1 MSTKKRFITLTVV
14 LVVIVAV
21 VLGITL
27 SSSSPKKNANAGAG
41 TGSGS
46 GKPAGTVSFAEAPGA
61 APNYIFPYMGCS
73 FFSVSN
79 SEQFQDEMYRPLYW
93 FGLASSSTY
102 VPALSLG
109 DKPKFSNGDKTIT
122 IDMKG
127 WKFADGQTVDA
138 QAVMFFL
145 NMYKADPSSY
155 CGYNGGFGIPDQ
167 VSSASGTANTV
178 TIHFTTSVNPGWI
191 LYNYLSEITPL
202 PNSWDMTSATAKGSC
217 ATDVFGSA
225 KAKTDCKAVE
235 TYLDAQSAKTSTYT
249 DALWQGGDDGPYK
262 LTAFDSLGNATF
274 VPNTKYSGPQ
284 KSQVAEVKLESFTS
298 TQAEENQLQAGKL
311 SLGFVDTT
319 ILTSPA
325 KTPGAVGPN
334 WPQIAST
341 YNIVAGPGWNFNY
354 APFNFA
360 SADPKAAA
368 IKQLYIRQA
377 LQTAVDQNGIISNV
391 DKGYGFP
398 IFSPLPPNTSTT
410 ISGQV
415 PNPYPFNL
423 KVAKKLLTSHG
434 WKIVNK
440 VQTCEN
446 PGTGA
451 KQCGPGITKGYTLNM
466 KIIWASGS
474 PALDD
479 TFNAEIAD
487 WGEIGIMFT
496 HTTDTFNNVIAD
508 CDNGAGYEICSW
520 GGGWTYAPDFYP
532 SGETLFT
539 PKGGFNPGE
548 YKNSHMTTLINTTTF
563 GRAKLTKYATYAS
576 QQLPVLYQP
585 QGFAPGEVI
594 NTLKSSI
601 GFTPNPLGNF
611 MPEYYHF

>member
-1 MSTKKRFITLTVV
+1 MFTKKRLIPIITILIIV
-14 LVVIVAV
+14 VVILA
-21 VLGITL
+21 ITL
-27 SSSSPKKNANAGAG
+27 SSSTPKKNAGGG
-41 TGSGS
+41 TGNGA
-46 GKPAGTVSFAEAPGA
+46 PTGTISFAEGPGA
-61 APNYIFPYMGCS
+61 PPNYIFPYMGCS

-79 SEQFQDEMYRPLYW
+79 SEQFQEEMYRPLYW
-93 FGLASSSTY
+93 FGLAASSTY
-102 VPALSLG
+102 VPKLSLG

-122 IDMKG
+122 IAMKG
-127 WKFADGQTVDA
+127 WKFADGQTVNA
-138 QAVMFFL
+138 QSVMFFL
-145 NMYKADPSSY
+145 NMYKADPGSY

-167 VSSASGTANTV
+167 VSSASGSGNTV
-178 TIHFTTSVNPGWI
+178 VIHFTTSVNPGWI
-191 LYNYLSEITPL
+191 LYNYLSEITPM
-202 PNSWDMTSATAKGSC
+202 PNSWDVTSATAKGSC

-225 KAKTDCKAVE
+225 KAKADCKKVE
-235 TYLDAQSAKTSTYT
+235 AYLDAQSAKTSTYT
-249 DALWQGGDDGPYK
+249 DTLWQSGDDGPWK
-262 LTAFDSLGNATF
+262 LTAFDTLGNATF

-284 KSQVAEVKLESFTS
+284 KAQVAQVKLESFTS
-298 TQAEENQLQAGKL
+298 AQAEETQLQEGKL

-325 KTPGAVGPN
+325 PKPGSVGPN
-334 WPQIAST
+334 WSQLTAK

-360 SADPKAAA
+360 KEDPKAAA

-377 LQTAVDQNGIISNV
+377 LQMAVDQNGIITNV

-398 IFSPLPPNTSTT
+398 IYSPLPPNTASS
-410 ISGQV
+410 ISGNV

-423 KVAKKLLTSHG
+423 KAAKALLTSHG

-451 KQCGPGITKGYTLNM
+451 KQCGAGITKGYTLDM
-466 KIIWASGS
+466 KIIWASGT

-487 WGEIGIMFT
+487 WGTIGIVFS
-496 HTTDTFNNVIAD
+496 HSTDTFNNVVAD
-508 CDNGAGYEICSW
+508 CNNGAGYEICSW

-548 YKNSHMTTLINTTTF
+548 YKDPHMTTLINATTF
-563 GRAKLTKYATYAS
+563 GTAKLTAYAS
-576 QQLPVLYQP
+576 YAAQQLPVLYQP
-585 QGFAPGEVI
+585 QSFAPGEVI
-594 NTLKSSI
+594 KTLQSSI

>member
-1 MSTKKRFITLTVV
+1 MFTKKWLIPIITV
-14 LVVIVAV
+14 LVVV
-21 VLGITL
+21 VVILAITL
-27 SSSSPKKNANAGAG
+27 SSSSPNKNA
-41 TGSGS
+41 GSGGGSNS
-46 GKPAGTVSFAEAPGA
+46 GKPTGTISFAEAPGA

-79 SEQFQDEMYRPLYW
+79 TEQFQEEMYRPLYW
-93 FGLASSSTY
+93 FGLAASSTY
-102 VPALSLG
+102 VPKLSLA

-127 WKFADGQTVDA
+127 WKFADGQTVNA
-138 QAVMFFL
+138 QSVMFFL
-145 NMYKADPSSY
+145 NMYKADPASY

-167 VSSASGTANTV
+167 VSSASGTGNTV
-178 TIHFTTSVNPGWI
+178 VLHFTTSVNPGWI
-191 LYNYLSEITPL
+191 LYNYLSEITPM
-202 PNSWDMTSATAKGSC
+202 PNSWDVTSATTKGSC
-217 ATDVFGSA
+217 ATDIFGSA

-249 DALWQGGDDGPYK
+249 DALWQSADDGPWK

-284 KSQVAEVKLESFTS
+284 KAQVAEVKLESFTS
-298 TQAEENQLQAGKL
+298 TQAEETQLQAGKL

-325 KTPGAVGPN
+325 PTPGSVGAN
-334 WPQIAST
+334 WSQIASR

-354 APFNFA
+354 APFNFGK
-360 SADPKAAA
+360 ADPKQAA

-377 LQTAVDQNGIISNV
+377 LQEAVDQKGIITNV

-398 IFSPLPPNTSTT
+398 IDSPLPPNTASS
-410 ISGQV
+410 ISGPV
-415 PNPYPFNL
+415 SNPYPFNL
-423 KVAKKLLTSHG
+423 KAAKALLTSHG
-434 WKIVNK
+434 WKIVNG

-451 KQCGPGITKGYTLNM
+451 NQCGAGITKGYTLDL
-466 KIIWASGS
+466 KIIWASGT

-487 WGEIGIMFT
+487 WGTIGIVFS
-496 HTTDTFNNVIAD
+496 HSTDTFNNVIAD
-508 CDNGAGYEICSW
+508 CNNGAGYEICSW

-539 PKGGFNPGE
+539 PKGGFNPGS
-548 YKNSHMTTLINTTTF
+548 YSDPKMTTLINATTF
-563 GRAKLTKYATYAS
+563 GTAKLTKYATYAAD
-576 QQLPVLYQP
+576 QLPVLYQP
-585 QGFAPGEVI
+585 QSFAPGEVI
-594 NTLKSSI
+594 KTLKSSI

>member
-1 MSTKKRFITLTVV
+1 MFTKKRLIPIITI
-14 LVVIVAV
+14 LVVV
-21 VLGITL
+21 VVILAITL
-27 SSSSPKKNANAGAG
+27 SSSSPKKNAGGGN
-41 TGSGS
+41 GSGA
-46 GKPAGTVSFAEAPGA
+46 PTGTISFAEAPGA
-61 APNYIFPYMGCS
+61 SPNYIFPYMGCS

-79 SEQFQDEMYRPLYW
+79 TEQFQEEMYRPLYW
-93 FGLASSSTY
+93 FGLAASSTY
-102 VPALSLG
+102 VPKLSLG

-127 WKFADGQTVDA
+127 WKFADGQTVNA
-138 QAVMFFL
+138 QSVMFFL
-145 NMYKADPSSY
+145 NMYKADPGSY

-167 VSSASGTANTV
+167 VSSARGSGNTV

-191 LYNYLSEITPL
+191 LYNYLSEITPM
-202 PNSWDMTSATAKGSC
+202 PNSWDVTSATAKGSC

-225 KAKTDCKAVE
+225 KAKVDCKKVE
-235 TYLDAQSAKTSTYT
+235 AYLDAQSGKTSTYT
-249 DALWQGGDDGPYK
+249 DALWQGADDGPWK
-262 LTAFDSLGNATF
+262 LTFFDSLGNATF
-274 VPNTKYSGPQ
+274 VPNKTYSGPQ
-284 KSQVAEVKLESFTS
+284 KAQVAQVKLESFTS

-325 KTPGAVGPN
+325 PKPGTVGPN
-334 WPQIAST
+334 WSQLTAK

-360 SADPKAAA
+360 KEDPKSAA

-377 LQTAVDQNGIISNV
+377 LQMAVDQNGIITNV

-398 IFSPLPPNTSTT
+398 IYSPLPPNTASS
-410 ISGQV
+410 ISGNV

-423 KVAKKLLTSHG
+423 KAAKALLTSHG
-434 WKIVNK
+434 WKIVNR

-451 KQCGPGITKGYTLNM
+451 KQCGAGITQGYTLNM
-466 KIIWASGS
+466 KIIWASGT

-487 WGEIGIMFT
+487 WGTIGIIFS
-496 HTTDTFNNVIAD
+496 HSTDTFNNVVAD
-508 CDNGAGYEICSW
+508 CNNGAGYEICSW

-548 YKNSHMTTLINTTTF
+548 YTNSHMTTLINATTF
-563 GRAKLTKYATYAS
+563 GTAKLTDYAS
-576 QQLPVLYQP
+576 YAAQQLPVLYQP
-585 QGFAPGEVI
+585 QSFAPGEVI
-594 NTLKSSI
+594 KTLKSSI

>member
-1 MSTKKRFITLTVV
+1 MFTKKRLIPIITI
-14 LVVIVAV
+14 LVVV
-21 VLGITL
+21 VVILAITL
-27 SSSSPKKNANAGAG
+27 SSNSPKKNAGSGGG
-41 TGSGS
+41 TGN
-46 GKPAGTVSFAEAPGA
+46 GKPTGTISFAEAPGA
-61 APNYIFPYMGCS
+61 SPNYIFPYMGCS

-79 SEQFQDEMYRPLYW
+79 TEQFQEEMYRPLYW
-93 FGLASSSTY
+93 FGLAASSTY
-102 VPALSLG
+102 VPNLSLG

-122 IDMKG
+122 INMKG
-127 WKFADGQTVDA
+127 WKFADGQVVNA
-138 QAVMFFL
+138 QSVMFFL
-145 NMYKADPSSY
+145 NMYKADPASY

-167 VSSASGTANTV
+167 VSSATGSGNKV
-178 TIHFTTSVNPGWI
+178 VIHFTTSVNPGWI
-191 LYNYLSEITPL
+191 LYNYLSEITPM
-202 PNSWDMTSATAKGSC
+202 PNSWDVTSATAKGSC

-235 TYLDAQSAKTSTYT
+235 AYLDAQSAKTSTYT
-249 DALWQGGDDGPYK
+249 DALWQSADDGPWK

-284 KSQVAEVKLESFTS
+284 KAQVATVKLESFTS
-298 TQAEENQLQAGKL
+298 TTAEETQLQAGKL

-325 KTPGAVGPN
+325 PSPGAVGSN
-334 WPQIAST
+334 WAQIASK

-360 SADPKAAA
+360 KEDPKAAA

-377 LQTAVDQNGIISNV
+377 LQLAVDQNGIITNV

-398 IFSPLPPNTSTT
+398 IYSPLPPNTASS
-410 ISGQV
+410 ISGTV

-423 KVAKKLLTSHG
+423 KAAKALLTSHG
-434 WKIVNK
+434 WKIVNG

-451 KQCGPGITKGYTLNM
+451 KQCGAGITQGYTLNM
-466 KIIWASGS
+466 KIIWASGT

-487 WGEIGIMFT
+487 WGTIGIVFS
-496 HTTDTFNNVIAD
+496 HSTDTFNNVIAD

-548 YKNSHMTTLINTTTF
+548 YKDPHMTTLINATTF
-563 GRAKLTKYATYAS
+563 GTAKLTDYAS
-576 QQLPVLYQP
+576 YAAQQLPVLYQP
-585 QGFAPGEVI
+585 QSFAPGEVI
-594 NTLKSSI
+594 KTLKSSI

>member
-1 MSTKKRFITLTVV
+1 MFTKKRLIPIITIL
-14 LVVIVAV
+14 VIVAV
-21 VLGITL
+21 ILAITL
-27 SSSSPKKNANAGAG
+27 SSSSPNKNA
-41 TGSGS
+41 SGGGGGK
-46 GKPAGTVSFAEAPGA
+46 GKPTGTITFAEAPGA
-61 APNYIFPYMGCS
+61 PPNYIFPYMGCS

-93 FGLASSSTY
+93 FGLGATSTY
-102 VPALSLG
+102 VPSLSLG

-127 WKFADGQTVDA
+127 WKFADGQTVNA
-138 QAVMFFL
+138 QSVMFFL
-145 NMYKADPSSY
+145 NMYKADPASY

-167 VSSASGTANTV
+167 VSSASGSGNTV
-178 TIHFTTSVNPGWI
+178 VIHFTTSVNPGWI
-191 LYNYLSEITPL
+191 LYNYLSEITPM
-202 PNSWDMTSATAKGSC
+202 PNSWDLTSATAKGSC

-235 TYLDAQSAKTSTYT
+235 AYLDAQSAKTSTYT
-249 DALWQGGDDGPYK
+249 DALWQSADDGPWK

-284 KSQVAEVKLESFTS
+284 KAQVAEVKLESFTS
-298 TQAEENQLQAGKL
+298 TQAEETQLQAGKL

-325 KTPGAVGPN
+325 PTPGSVGAN
-334 WPQIAST
+334 WSQIASK

-360 SADPKAAA
+360 KADPKSAA

-377 LQTAVDQNGIISNV
+377 LQEAVDQNGIITNV

-398 IFSPLPPNTSTT
+398 IYSPLPPNTSSS
-410 ISGQV
+410 ISGSV
-415 PNPYPFNL
+415 ANPYPFNL
-423 KVAKKLLTSHG
+423 KAAKALLTSHG
-434 WKIVNK
+434 WKIENG

-451 KQCGPGITKGYTLNM
+451 KQCGAGITKGYTLNM
-466 KIIWASGS
+466 KIIWASGT

-548 YKNSHMTTLINTTTF
+548 YSDPHMTTLINSTTF
-563 GRAKLTKYATYAS
+563 GTAKLTKYATYAAE
-576 QQLPVLYQP
+576 QLPVLYQP
-585 QGFAPGEVI
+585 QSFAPGEVI
-594 NTLKSSI
+594 KTLKSSI